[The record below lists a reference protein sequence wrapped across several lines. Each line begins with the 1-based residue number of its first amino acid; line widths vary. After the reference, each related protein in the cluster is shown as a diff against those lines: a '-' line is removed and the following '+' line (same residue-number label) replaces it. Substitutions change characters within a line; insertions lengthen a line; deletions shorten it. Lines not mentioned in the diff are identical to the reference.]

1 MSSHIP
7 ADDTA
12 DDRAADDRVS
22 SVSGDPDIGATP
34 MSSHIPADDT
44 ADDRAADDRVSS
56 VSGDPDAL
64 DRETHR
70 AAGQPIASPQ
80 LGSVDVAG
88 LDALARLLL
97 GSESIASVLHRA
109 ASYAHRALSMAQEVS
124 VSLISGGHRASAAW
138 TGLLAFE
145 LDECQHGTGYGP
157 CLEAARTNRVVVIED
172 TATETRWPEF
182 VALAA
187 RQGVGSTLSVPIDRE
202 HARPGDR
209 PQRSHQPAGRA
220 ADPRRHRAGQGHL
233 DGRAR
238 VQRSVD
244 RPTRAATCSAT
255 SRSLVL
261 VSWDSLDRIANASS
275 GAVSG

>member
-22 SVSGDPDIGATP
+22 SVSGDPDT
-34 MSSHIPADDT
+34 
-44 ADDRAADDRVSS
+44 
-56 VSGDPDAL
+56 L

-70 AAGQPIASPQ
+70 AAGQPITSPQ

-88 LDALARLLL
+88 LDALGRLLL

-109 ASYAHRALSMAQEVS
+109 ASYAHRALSVAQEVS

-157 CLEAARTNRVVVIED
+157 CLEAARTGTIVVIED

-187 RQGVGSTLSVPIDRE
+187 RQGVGSTLSVPIPIAGDAQAALNLYAATAGAFE
-202 HARPGDR
+202 PLAVAGAR
-209 PQRSHQPAGRA
+209 HV
-220 ADPRRHRAGQGHL
+220 AGQVAGGPDL
-233 DGRAR
+233 AGPA
-238 VQRSVD
+238 
-244 RPTRAATCSAT
+244 
-255 SRSLVL
+255 
-261 VSWDSLDRIANASS
+261 
-275 GAVSG
+275 